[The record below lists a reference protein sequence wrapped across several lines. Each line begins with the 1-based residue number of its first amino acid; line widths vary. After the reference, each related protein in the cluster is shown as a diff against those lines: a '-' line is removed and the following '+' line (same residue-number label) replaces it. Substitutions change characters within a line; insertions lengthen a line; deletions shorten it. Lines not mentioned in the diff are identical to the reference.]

1 MTKRLTAEEVAE
13 KIEQE
18 CLSYEHSPGVIRDN
32 LIPQWQDEP
41 DDEPDGDG
49 GLVWVRFADE
59 EKNSHRLALPYV
71 TWKEDGEW
79 WIEGWDGFTM
89 RLNGRQVCPITPRPK
104 D

>member
-18 CLSYEHSPGVIRDN
+18 CLSYDHSPGVIRDN

-41 DDEPDGDG
+41 DGDG
-49 GLVWVRFADE
+49 GLVWVRFADD
-59 EKNSHRLALPYV
+59 EKNSYRWTLPYV
-71 TWKEDGEW
+71 AWKEDGEW
-79 WIEGWDGFTM
+79 WIEDWGDFTM
-89 RLNGRQVCPITPRPK
+89 RLDGRKVCPITPRPK